1 MKTCIGFV
9 RTRCGVSAWRRCEKA
24 AGVGD
29 RLCSQH
35 REALDAA
42 VLGILDQE
50 TRMAALKRG
59 AEQLFTCVGHAQ
71 GRGGKPRRPSGSNR
85 TRRARVPQAL

>member
-1 MKTCIGFV
+1 
-9 RTRCGVSAWRRCEKA
+9 
-24 AGVGD
+24 
-29 RLCSQH
+29 
-35 REALDAA
+35 

>member
-1 MKTCIGFV
+1 
-9 RTRCGVSAWRRCEKA
+9 
-24 AGVGD
+24 VGD

-35 REALDAA
+35 REALDSA

-50 TRMAALKRG
+50 TRMAALKSS
-59 AEQLFTCVGHAQ
+59 AEVLFTCAGQAQ

-85 TRRARVPQAL
+85 TRRARVPQTL